1 MANEPKPQSGN
12 TGTGAKVGGAGVKDA
27 GGSGDRGGARDEK
40 TADAAKRGISETNS
54 PRKPG

>member
-1 MANEPKPQSGN
+1 MANEPKSQPGS
-12 TGTGAKVGGAGVKDA
+12 TGTGGKVGDAGGKDA
-27 GGSGDRGGARDEK
+27 GKSGDRGGARDEK

>member
-12 TGTGAKVGGAGVKDA
+12 TGTGGKIGDAGGKDA
-27 GGSGDRGGARDEK
+27 GGSGDRSGAREDK